1 MEGNNAW
8 DILGVPP
15 GSDLADI
22 LRAFRRLS
30 IRYHP
35 DKQLHKTQN
44 EQAESARQYL
54 LISQSRDILT
64 HPTMRALHDDL
75 IVRQEAGGWSDTEL
89 ESSETPFNFDDRGAP
104 VPLGDDAPGTNDIPG
119 PDSSSGSGSGG
130 PWEGGYYHNYAFS
143 GSGGTNAGYSA
154 PTAGSPPG
162 SSTDPLHLGASLE
175 DPALAVPLQEEL
187 MVGAEA
193 LDRAGNDLFVA
204 ALNAV

>member
-1 MEGNNAW
+1 MVNNAW

-75 IVRQEAGGWSDTEL
+75 IARQEAGGWSDH
-89 ESSETPFNFDDRGAP
+89 RIGAP
-104 VPLGDDAPGTNDIPG
+104 RSVVRLGRPVGHRCYWGRPPWDEPDDIPG
-119 PDSSSGSGSGG
+119 PDFLVDQEVGAPATGREAIITAS
-130 PWEGGYYHNYAFS
+130 P
-143 GSGGTNAGYSA
+143 GSGGTNAGYSG
-154 PTAGSPPG
+154 PTAGSPPDPG
-162 SSTDPLHLGASLE
+162 PGGPSPGAYGPGPSSSADDSWSPLEASLE
-175 DPALAVPLQEEL
+175 DPALAVPLQ
-187 MVGAEA
+187 
-193 LDRAGNDLFVA
+193 D
-204 ALNAV
+204 